1 MSRTLI
7 VTGGSRGIGRAI
19 VGLAARRGWNVCFSY
34 VSNAAQ
40 ADALVAELGG
50 TVRAV
55 RADSASEADTEALFA
70 ACMSAFG
77 PPDGLVI
84 AAGIAGPS
92 KPLVEQT
99 ADEIDRVLAVNLR
112 GPLLSCREMARAAQA
127 HPGPARAIVTIGSVA
142 MRTGGLAGPVY
153 PASKGGVASMTL
165 GMAREMAALNIRV
178 TCLNPGLIDT
188 DMTTSVS
195 NDGTATLVDRI
206 PLRRMGRPEEIA
218 EATLFLLSDA
228 ASYITGTLLDVSGGR

>member
-19 VGLAARRGWNVCFSY
+19 VGLAAQRGWNVCFSY
-34 VSNAAQ
+34 VANATQ

-50 TVRAV
+50 KARAV
-55 RADSASEADTEALFA
+55 RADSASEADTAALFA
-70 ACMSAFG
+70 ACASAFG
-77 PPDGLVI
+77 PPDGLVN

-92 KPLVEQT
+92 KPLLQQT
-99 ADEIDRVLAVNLR
+99 TEEIDRVLAVNLR
-112 GPLLSCREMARAAQA
+112 GPLLACREMARIAQA

-165 GMAREMAALNIRV
+165 GMAREMAALGIRV

-195 NDGTATLVDRI
+195 NEGTATLVERI

>member
-19 VGLAARRGWNVCFSY
+19 VSLAARRGWNVCFSY

-50 TVRAV
+50 TV

-92 KPLVEQT
+92 KPLAEQT

-188 DMTTSVS
+188 DMTTSVTS
-195 NDGTATLVDRI
+195 AGTAALVERI
-206 PLRRMGRPEEIA
+206 PLRRMGRAEEIA

-228 ASYITGTLLDVSGGR
+228 ASYVTGTLLDVSGGR